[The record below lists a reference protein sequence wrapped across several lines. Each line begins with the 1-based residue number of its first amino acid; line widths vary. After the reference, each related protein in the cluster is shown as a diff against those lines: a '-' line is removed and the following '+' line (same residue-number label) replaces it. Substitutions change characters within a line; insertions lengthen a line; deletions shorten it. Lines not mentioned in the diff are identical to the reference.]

1 MKNSKSYASKEGEVR
16 ELDQHFFAKAKR
28 GRPAMPE
35 QQRKLRVNLM
45 LDQDVI
51 AGLKAKGNMSAEA
64 NSALR
69 EALTYDL
76 PPVKRH
82 I

>member
-1 MKNSKSYASKEGEVR
+1 MKNSKSYVSKEGEVQ

-35 QQRKLRVNLM
+35 QQRKRRVNLM

-69 EALTYDL
+69 EALNL
-76 PPVKRH
+76 
-82 I
+82 